1 MDEGRRIEIQ
11 VRTHTMHE
19 VAEDGIA
26 AHWSYKE
33 GVPSTNE
40 SETIFKWLRGVLEDI
55 RELRNPNQFIRS
67 MKHELLADQ
76 VYVFTPRGDVIELPA
91 GATSIDF
98 AYKIHTQVGDTC
110 KGTEVNGMIMSLRYR
125 LRNGDR
131 VKIIT
136 DVNAHPV
143 REWLRW
149 VRTAKAQNRI
159 RQWFREQDRVQAI
172 ELGKRF
178 LEIEMKRP
186 RTDINMWL
194 KSERAAEILQILNL
208 KSSEDLL
215 QHIGTGQQ
223 LPADIM
229 KLVSIDNPPKDIES
243 TDGVIFHSTPTIDL
257 NTLEPD
263 SIRIMKC
270 CNPIPGDEVVA
281 YLTKGKGISI
291 HRYHCRRIPNEEVDR
306 LIQVNWEPI
315 DGLSYP
321 TAITLEVHDRSGILG
336 KVTTVIAERKIN
348 IRAGNF
354 GPASLNG
361 NINANLA
368 SEGVGY
374 NKMMLEVTG
383 LKQLEQAMGAIRQL
397 KEVIRVSR
405 S

>member
-1 MDEGRRIEIQ
+1 
-11 VRTHTMHE
+11 
-19 VAEDGIA
+19 
-26 AHWSYKE
+26 
-33 GVPSTNE
+33 
-40 SETIFKWLRGVLEDI
+40 
-55 RELRNPNQFIRS
+55 
-67 MKHELLADQ
+67 
-76 VYVFTPRGDVIELPA
+76 
-91 GATSIDF
+91 
-98 AYKIHTQVGDTC
+98 
-110 KGTEVNGMIMSLRYR
+110 
-125 LRNGDR
+125 
-131 VKIIT
+131 
-136 DVNAHPV
+136 
-143 REWLRW
+143 
-149 VRTAKAQNRI
+149 
-159 RQWFREQDRVQAI
+159 
-172 ELGKRF
+172 
-178 LEIEMKRP
+178 
-186 RTDINMWL
+186 
-194 KSERAAEILQILNL
+194 
-208 KSSEDLL
+208 
-215 QHIGTGQQ
+215 
-223 LPADIM
+223 M

-281 YLTKGKGISI
+281 YLGKGISI
-291 HRYHCRRIPNEEVDR
+291 HRHHCGRIPNEEVDR

-374 NKMMLEVTG
+374 NKMVLEVTG